1 MGIVP
6 VMFVVAGWVV
16 VSLLLALSQI
26 DMLAMLA
33 VAVVIVAVSVWVKGG
48 EGG

>member
-1 MGIVP
+1 
-6 VMFVVAGWVV
+6 MFVVAGWVV